1 MGLVLLRHP
10 AVCSVKMSLA
20 GSGVVLWLHAVNV
33 VTVLWCV
40 LQPRNR
46 WHSLCFALFPCVF
59 LISQVGRPNVST
71 RTRRWMTVFYANP
84 DTQGSYELSDRRRRA
99 GMWFC
104 WGRYLLHKDSFLA
117 KDLQC
122 LRAGQ
127 DSVRAVQNGSCL
139 PKCLSSAV
147 GASRVQPHS
156 ELQSQELPNAGGCS
170 QGWKDPNFPC
180 QHASP
185 SLGLR
190 AEDVS

>member
-104 WGRYLLHKDSFLA
+104 WGRCLLHKDSFLA

-127 DSVRAVQNGSCL
+127 DSQPGSSEAAAKDLLAAPFCQQPDIPQL
-139 PKCLSSAV
+139 FQLNSAPRFNCSSSACFRSV
-147 GASRVQPHS
+147 LWTLH
-156 ELQSQELPNAGGCS
+156 L
-170 QGWKDPNFPC
+170 
-180 QHASP
+180 
-185 SLGLR
+185 
-190 AEDVS
+190 